1 MLTHPLRLDPVIEMI
16 QNMLNIILHE
26 FCFYNQTLLFGT
38 SQICLQGAYDFIL
51 VFLIAAQ
58 QILQLLA
65 TENIGK

>member
-26 FCFYNQTLLFGT
+26 FCFHNQTLLFGT
-38 SQICLQGAYDFIL
+38 SQIGLQGAYDFIL

-65 TENIGK
+65 TENIGN